1 MNVRITSCILALSV
15 CVAAACAAPPPTGS
29 SPGSSSSGK
38 NKKTADET
46 EDDGDDDGASS
57 TGDDGP
63 ATEPTDDLEMKDFL
77 MPDLINTGFTG
88 GAEVFKVPLFTDL
101 TGTLTWEV
109 ADPSLAD
116 VTPVDPPEDY
126 VAAKNAEPT
135 KVPDIQFAMLT
146 TKKAGSSKVL
156 VKSAGKTAEAQ
167 LTVKTYTSAAYAVGQ
182 ARYRTAADG
191 ARQPCAGCH
200 EKPDG
205 ADHSPSWLA
214 LFDDD
219 DVLSAIQTGVYASDK
234 YEVNGGNHKW
244 TLTDEEKGGIMAYLR
259 GLAPRGF

>member
-1 MNVRITSCILALSV
+1 MTLRISSCILALFL
-15 CVAAACAAPPPTGS
+15 AAACAAPPPATGS
-29 SPGSSSSGK
+29 PSTSKSEK
-38 NKKTADET
+38 NKNDDADE
-46 EDDGDDDGASS
+46 EDDDTS
-57 TGDDGP
+57 TGETAGDKP
-63 ATEPTDDLEMKDFL
+63 ATEPTDEFEMKDYL
-77 MPDLINTGFTG
+77 MPDIINTGFTG

-109 ADPSLAD
+109 ADPSLAE
-116 VTPVDPPEDY
+116 VTPIPPPAEY
-126 VAAKNAEPT
+126 TEAKNADP

-146 TKKAGSSKVL
+146 AKKAGSSKVT
-156 VKSAGKTAEAQ
+156 VSGGGKTAEAD
-167 LTVKTYTSAAYAVGQ
+167 LLVKAYTSAAYAVGQ
-182 ARYRTAADG
+182 ARYKNAGSD

-219 DVLSAIQTGVYASDK
+219 DVLSAIQTGVYAVDK
-234 YEVNGGNHKW
+234 YEVNKGNHKW
-244 TLTDEEKGGIMAYLR
+244 NLTEEEKTGIMAYLR

>member
-1 MNVRITSCILALSV
+1 MNLRISSCFLALFL
-15 CVAAACAAPPPTGS
+15 AAACAAPPPSTSS
-29 SPGSSSSGK
+29 SPGSSKSEK
-38 NKKTADET
+38 NKNGQDDADD
-46 EDDGDDDGASS
+46 EDEGEPAAGNNE
-57 TGDDGP
+57 P
-63 ATEPTDDLEMKDFL
+63 ATEPTDELEMKDFL

-88 GAEVFKVPLFTDL
+88 GTEVFKVPLFTDL
-101 TGTLTWEV
+101 TGALTWEV
-109 ADPSLAD
+109 ADPSLAE
-116 VTPVDPPEDY
+116 VTPIQPPADY
-126 VAAKNAEPT
+126 LDAKNAEPT

-146 TKKAGSSKVL
+146 TKKAGASKVL
-156 VKSAGKTAEAQ
+156 VKGAGKTAEAQ
-167 LTVKTYTSAAYAVGQ
+167 LTVKAYTSAAYAVGQ
-182 ARYRTAADG
+182 TRYKTAADG

-219 DVLSAIQTGVYASDK
+219 DVLSAIQTGVYAVDK

-244 TLTDEEKGGIMAYLR
+244 NLSEEEKGGIMAYLR